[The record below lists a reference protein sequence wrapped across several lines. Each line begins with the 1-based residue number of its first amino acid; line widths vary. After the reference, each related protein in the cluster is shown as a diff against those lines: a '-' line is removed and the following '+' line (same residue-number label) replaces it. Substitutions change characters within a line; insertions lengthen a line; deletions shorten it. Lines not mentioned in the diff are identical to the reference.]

1 MGAGRSGDTP
11 YKPQGLWVGEPKP
24 TTPKGFNAEVFG
36 DTTIS
41 LRVRDVTAVGFDS
54 FISEMDISNFKG
66 RMKVTLVKKPVIIE
80 PKEIELQSFG
90 DTAYGT
96 PDIRLKV
103 HYIRPDGNSDQYRK
117 GGPT

>member
-1 MGAGRSGDTP
+1 MRFDF
-11 YKPQGLWVGEPKP
+11 WP
-24 TTPKGFNAEVFG
+24 TIPNGFASEIFG
-36 DTTIS
+36 KTGIS
-41 LRVRDVTAVGFDS
+41 LRVRDVGVIGFDS

-96 PDIRLKV
+96 PGIRLKV